1 MGASAAPQPAQ
12 RKVGVAAL
20 APARIAGA
28 LMLAGLVGPVAAQTA
43 LTPGAVMETV
53 RPAGTPLPAEPGA
66 APVVP
71 AAKEE
76 AGALDPNA
84 PRFTVNAFHVTG
96 AVAVG
101 NAELEALLAPHA
113 GKAYNLFE
121 LHKLLQLIT
130 TRYREAGYP
139 VARAVIPAQKI
150 TDGVVQVEVI
160 EGRVDQVA
168 FSGNERY
175 DDAFLARWGKPLV
188 GETVRLPTLEERM
201 LLIDDLPGLETRAI
215 LAPGKEYA
223 TTSVEVQVD
232 EKPYEGSIS
241 VNNHGRRE
249 VGSDRVDAAVNL
261 NNPLRIGDQ
270 LGIRTSISEQGLLK
284 LAGLSYSLP
293 LNTAGTRLGLSY
305 TRVEYGLTGKELDVL
320 DLEGKSEL
328 GSITLLH
335 PLRRSRTENLYGTFA
350 VRTFHGT
357 QFALGEFLSASNVT
371 VAEVGLAWNRV
382 SLDSVTTAGLRV
394 SANGQ
399 DSDHG
404 TRTDGNLFKIDGEA
418 SYLKRLSSSW
428 DVKLDTA
435 AMWSP
440 DSLADSER
448 FSLGGPSSV
457 RGYPSA
463 SVLGDRGMF
472 ASVEG
477 RYRISIGD
485 APAYFSVF
493 ADGGYAARAHVAAG
507 TADSVTLSS
516 VGVGFSVMPTKWL
529 SAQLIAAVPTGQ
541 IKDVDGHDKG
551 RAWFSLTTTF

>member
-12 RKVGVAAL
+12 RKGGVAAL

-71 AAKEE
+71 AGKEE